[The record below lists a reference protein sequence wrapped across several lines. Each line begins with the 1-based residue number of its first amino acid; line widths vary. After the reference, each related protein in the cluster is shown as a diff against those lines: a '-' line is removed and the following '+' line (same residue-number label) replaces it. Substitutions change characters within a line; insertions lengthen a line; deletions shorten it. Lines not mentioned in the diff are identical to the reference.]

1 MSEQQTAAALAND
14 LEKFLK
20 AFKDRDRNYK
30 YFDKINNMMAS
41 GAQSLIVDYI
51 DLDS

>member
-30 YFDKINNMMAS
+30 YFDKIKIGRAH
-41 GAQSLIVDYI
+41 V
-51 DLDS
+51 